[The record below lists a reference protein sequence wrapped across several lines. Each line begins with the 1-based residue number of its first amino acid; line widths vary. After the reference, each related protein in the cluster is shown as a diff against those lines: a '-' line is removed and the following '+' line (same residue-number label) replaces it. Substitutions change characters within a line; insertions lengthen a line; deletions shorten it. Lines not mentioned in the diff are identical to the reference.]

1 MIGRFTFLSTSILAV
16 LFIFFGCNRRQKA
29 STYIVDGNKYT
40 HKVGYIDPAKALLNH
55 GFKVCDENKIYQYY
69 NPKAATFS
77 KGKNGLRKIITQ
89 HYQNSGYTDSG
100 YLTIRFVINCE
111 GEAGRYIIH
120 ENDLDLNPTKLDP
133 QMVEHLFELTSQ
145 LKKWN
150 PNIIKGEPKDSYMFI
165 TYRIENGKIV
175 EILP

>member
-1 MIGRFTFLSTSILAV
+1 
-16 LFIFFGCNRRQKA
+16 
-29 STYIVDGNKYT
+29 
-40 HKVGYIDPAKALLNH
+40 
-55 GFKVCDENKIYQYY
+55 
-69 NPKAATFS
+69 
-77 KGKNGLRKIITQ
+77 
-89 HYQNSGYTDSG
+89 
-100 YLTIRFVINCE
+100 VINCE

-120 ENDLDLNPTKLDP
+120 ENHLDLNPTKLEP